1 MNTAQKRNADIRQ
14 AIKEA
19 GLTQWQIAEAIGVSD
34 PTITIW
40 LRHDLTADKRD
51 RIMEAIKELKAAG
64 EEVA

>member
-40 LRHDLTADKRD
+40 LRHDLTADKKN